1 MVEVAWLMHRQDFI
15 FIQHCF
21 HKISSSIFTISGE
34 NSKNFTSLCRRK
46 NFFCFD
52 RAKLLHGGWAM
63 RWGRFLIEGQ
73 MSTWMTSKW
82 PQLKVV
88 KSQKAFCIWFDL
100 IFKNTWNICWSFF
113 LLNWKVMD
121 SYIVH
126 FFWRLDLI
134 ENTYWDLAAFKPNHP
149 DSSCALC
156 KKVFCRIYVFFFF
169 LLINL
174 FAKLTPSFFCF
185 SIKVG

>member
-1 MVEVAWLMHRQDFI
+1 MNVAWFWHRQN
-15 FIQHCF
+15 CF
-21 HKISSSIFTISGE
+21 HKIFWSFFTISGE
-34 NSKNFTSLCRRK
+34 NSKDFTSLCRRK

-100 IFKNTWNICWSFF
+100 IFKNAWNICWSFF
-113 LLNWKVMD
+113 FIKLKSDGQLYRALFLKIRLNWK
-121 SYIVH
+121 YLLR
-126 FFWRLDLI
+126 F
-134 ENTYWDLAAFKPNHP
+134 
-149 DSSCALC
+149 SCL
-156 KKVFCRIYVFFFF
+156 
-169 LLINL
+169 
-174 FAKLTPSFFCF
+174 
-185 SIKVG
+185 